1 MDGQRQDETWRRR
14 RASLLTDLANRNA
27 RRAARRAAR
36 AGVLSHAV
44 VATAIRAGR
53 APLP

>member
-1 MDGQRQDETWRRR
+1 MAEQQQDEAWRRR

-36 AGVLSHAV
+36 AGFLSHAV

-53 APLP
+53 TQLP